1 MKISRNSG
9 ASGRLVFSRPG
20 NEAVESVTIGGAAD
34 EIRIRQG
41 LGEINHD
48 SQTFRLVNTG
58 AGGLDCI
65 TTAGN
70 IALRGH
76 GSNTGLTMFGGTR
89 NILIQNAGTVTD
101 AGFRLDVQGT
111 SRFNGNMNITGSQTS
126 LYFNYISNPNA
137 VATAA
142 AKLQL
147 VNAAGNSSV
156 VSIASNSDATDPS
169 LLSIGGSNKGL
180 ELTSN
185 SVRAFRIFDATRN
198 VIIQN
203 GGTFTDAGYRL
214 DVQGTSRFTGDMQVD
229 GISTINN
236 VFRIRTSDSDPVSIQ
251 GPDGAG
257 TTANIK
263 LGTGPTIFTTIRMTR
278 PSGNFASNLSFYT
291 SAAGSATQIEALRIF
306 DTQNVSIGSTTDA
319 GYRLNVSGSTRL
331 NGTAYVSGSLA
342 VNYPSLPSIYKLGV
356 SGSTVVKEGSM
367 VVQDDSGNYSAY
379 TTDGLTQTGGL
390 SFNRYVGPSL
400 YSSNTNPIKLLVNG
414 SELAR
419 INATN
424 VTLGSTNQNLI
435 FTPTAGNPTLVQN
448 GSTSSLM
455 RTTSGTRN
463 LQLESYSGDSNYLSA
478 NGAPFTIRTTDS
490 QNILFRTNNLVAG
503 NISSAQNWTLGGSTD
518 AGFKLDVQGTS
529 RFNGNSEITGSLNI
543 TGSSIL
549 QGTPLTDAATLSGEQ
564 LTTGT
569 GTNWTG
575 TSFATGYTHTVGSTT
590 PLVSS
595 LNAGIGTYYQ
605 MLITIS
611 GRTAG
616 SISITFG
623 TSTTGHDINTT
634 STIGFRSGATTPVFT
649 VTPTTNF
656 DGTVV
661 VSVKYVTSVMPAIST
676 YKTSTGINTLEI
688 RSNII
693 AQNTFIGVNS
703 GRYNTTGSLNTVL
716 GYNALPNNI
725 VGIGNTVIGVVAGV
739 TNTQGNYNTYV
750 GNAAGYINASGSHN
764 VCIGNS
770 SGFGSTG
777 GGNTFVGSSAGG
789 GNSVNGPN
797 NAVGYAAL
805 NLTTT
810 GASNDAYG
818 YTSLYSNTI
827 GSYNVG
833 IGREAGYS
841 NTTGDSNQF
850 IGFRAGR
857 YITDGAIANAITAN
871 SIYIG
876 HLTKALANNQTNQ
889 IVIGYGSTGLGS
901 NTTVLGNSS
910 TLTTAIYGNTLI
922 GTTTDAG
929 FKLDVNGTSRFN
941 GNMQISGSGAFMAMT
956 SNAGDAFAFKSNGP
970 IRLEAQNVGVF
981 YASTTATALYAR
993 GTTANIILA
1002 NQTTNFAT
1010 MYGNTGNLS
1019 IQNGGTYI
1027 DSGYK
1032 LDVSGSVRIRGY
1044 ANTSIS
1050 SSLLVYG
1057 SGSSQPVFTVQGS
1070 QGELFSVTDSLSGSL
1085 FSVNDISGL
1094 PVLEAFSDNTVLLGS
1109 YQAPS
1114 LLTTNKIVLT
1124 ASGNFTLSSLPT
1136 ASYDGAFYEYTAR
1149 SGSNARAGSI
1159 MAIWSGS
1166 SVNFTETT
1174 TLDFGSTTGLN
1185 LGVFVS
1191 SGNMVLTGSAST
1203 TAWTIKTIVRS
1214 I

>member
-1 MKISRNSG
+1 
-9 ASGRLVFSRPG
+9 
-20 NEAVESVTIGGAAD
+20 
-34 EIRIRQG
+34 
-41 LGEINHD
+41 
-48 SQTFRLVNTG
+48 
-58 AGGLDCI
+58 
-65 TTAGN
+65 
-70 IALRGH
+70 
-76 GSNTGLTMFGGTR
+76 
-89 NILIQNAGTVTD
+89 
-101 AGFRLDVQGT
+101 
-111 SRFNGNMNITGSQTS
+111 MNITGSQTS

-142 AKLQL
+142 AKVQL

-156 VSIASNSDATDPS
+156 VSIASDSDATDPS

-214 DVQGTSRFTGDMQVD
+214 DVQGTSRFNG
-229 GISTINN
+229 N
-236 VFRIRTSDSDPVSIQ
+236 
-251 GPDGAG
+251 
-257 TTANIK
+257 K
-263 LGTGPTIFTTIRMTR
+263 LIT
-278 PSGNFASNLSFYT
+278 
-291 SAAGSATQIEALRIF
+291 
-306 DTQNVSIGSTTDA
+306 
-319 GYRLNVSGSTRL
+319 
-331 NGTAYVSGSLA
+331 GSLGMLDG
-342 VNYPSLPSIYKLGV
+342 NLTLNTSSLAPAGGWRDSPSILTY
-356 SGSTVVKEGSM
+356 GSVWNSAIGPM
-367 VVQDDSGNYSAY
+367 VMN
-379 TTDGLTQTGGL
+379 GG
-390 SFNRYVGPSL
+390 FKITPST
-400 YSSNTNPIKLLVNG
+400 SPIGSNTNPTIAKLSFLVGTDNSGSTEQMSVSSQGKLGING
-414 SELAR
+414 GALFSAPSSS
-419 INATN
+419 NTYN
-424 VTLGSTNQNLI
+424 VTMTTGLAATSGLAVSSNKLILKGNAWNNSQGNVPNMGYLRMINVTNN
-435 FTPTAGNPTLVQN
+435 ANPTVDKLSFFV
-448 GSTSSLM
+448 GSAINSNDGDVDGNAIERFSL
-455 RTTSGTRN
+455 RTDGLIAASGSFELT
-463 LQLESYSGDSNYLSA
+463 
-478 NGAPFTIRTTDS
+478 
-490 QNILFRTNNLVAG
+490 
-503 NISSAQNWTLGGSTD
+503 
-518 AGFKLDVQGTS
+518 
-529 RFNGNSEITGSLNI
+529 
-543 TGSSIL
+543 
-549 QGTPLTDAATLSGEQ
+549 GTPLTDAATLSGEQ

-569 GTNWTG
+569 GTNWAG
-575 TSFATGYTHTVGSTT
+575 TSFALGYTHATGSTT

-595 LNAGIGTYYQ
+595 LGSIIGAYYQ

-688 RSNII
+688 RSNIV

-750 GNAAGYINASGSHN
+750 GNASGYINASGSHN
-764 VCIGNS
+764 VCLGNS
-770 SGFGSTG
+770 AGFGSTG
-777 GGNTFVGSSAGG
+777 TGNTFVGSSAGG

-850 IGFRAGR
+850 LGFRAGR
-857 YITDGAIANAITAN
+857 YIADGATANAITAN

-876 HLTKALANNQTNQ
+876 HQTKALANNQTNQ

-922 GTTTDAG
+922 GTTIDAG
-929 FKLDVNGTSRFN
+929 YKLDVIGTSRFN
-941 GNMQISGSGAFMAMT
+941 GSISLNNGTDLMKISRNSGALGRLVFSRPGNEAVESVT
-956 SNAGDAFAFKSNGP
+956 FGGGNEEIYIRSGAGKITHSGP
-970 IRLEAQNVGVF
+970 EFQINNSAGSTGLGLF
-981 YASTTATALYAR
+981 ASTGDVNL
-993 GTTANIILA
+993 
-1002 NQTTNFAT
+1002 
-1010 MYGNTGNLS
+1010 YGNSSTNGLRLFGATRNVL
-1019 IQNGGTYI
+1019 IQNGGTFT

-1032 LDVSGSVRIRGY
+1032 LDVGGSTRIRGY

-1057 SGSSQPVFTVQGS
+1057 SGSTNPVFTVQGS

-1109 YQAPS
+1109 YQAPA
-1114 LLTTNKIVLT
+1114 LLTTNKVVLT

-1136 ASYDGAFYEYTAR
+1136 ASYDGAFYDYTAR
-1149 SGSNARAGSI
+1149 SGSNARAGTI

-1203 TAWTIKTIVRS
+1203 TAWTIKTIIRS